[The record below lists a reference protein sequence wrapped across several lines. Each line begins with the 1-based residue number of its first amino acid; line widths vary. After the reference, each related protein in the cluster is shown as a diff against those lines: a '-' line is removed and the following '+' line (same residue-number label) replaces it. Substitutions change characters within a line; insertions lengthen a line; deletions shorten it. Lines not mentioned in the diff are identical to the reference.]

1 MVENGVLLMCNT
13 MIMNFIP
20 GHEHKWVRD
29 KNSAL
34 LISSPP
40 QAWYECSICG
50 ERRVFF
56 LNQEPKQEAADMVNN
71 PPHYAGG
78 SVECIDAIKASLTPQ
93 QYAGYLRGNV
103 IKYLWRYDR
112 KGGAEDL
119 RKARTYLE
127 WLIEEVD
134 A

>member
-1 MVENGVLLMCNT
+1 MVENGVLLMTDMVIKNL
-13 MIMNFIP
+13 IP

-71 PPHYAGG
+71 PPHYTNG
-78 SVECIDAIKASLTPQ
+78 VIECIDAIKASLTPQ

-103 IKYLWRYDR
+103 LKYLWRYDR

-127 WLIEEVD
+127 WLIEAVD